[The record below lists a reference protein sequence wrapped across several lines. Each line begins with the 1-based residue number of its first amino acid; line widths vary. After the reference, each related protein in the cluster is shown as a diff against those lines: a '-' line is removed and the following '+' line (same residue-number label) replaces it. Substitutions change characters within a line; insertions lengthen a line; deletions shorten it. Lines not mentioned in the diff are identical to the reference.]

1 VPDAA
6 GVAPG
11 RDAGDGGRFAV
22 NLVEATGYWAAAAAY
37 LVLSAWLAH
46 DWWRHRSGKRLLG
59 ASVATAA
66 SMIALAA
73 LAPLAS
79 RPSASVLVVE
89 LTRYSAWFFL
99 LSGLTPSAGRSRNV
113 ITIAYVACAALAVA
127 GLGIS
132 AYRVDRLPLVAVTGG
147 FLLASLGL
155 VALEQVYRSASG
167 SYRRSIKFLCIGF
180 AAAFVFDLLALTAT
194 SLPGLPLERELMA
207 ARGYIIAMAAPLLG
221 VTAHRRP
228 SWSSRLFISR
238 DVALGTLALG
248 LIAVYI
254 GLVFGGLQLMKLT
267 DVDWIRVVQVVFF
280 VSAMAGLAALVG
292 SAFLWRRLRVWLVK
306 NFYRHKYD
314 YREEWLR
321 FISTLSEG
329 SNDEDA
335 RATAL
340 RAVAQIISSP
350 GAALL
355 MFREGRAVSD
365 FCWPRD
371 DMSTHVAAS
380 LRNNEF
386 LLDLLGRRQW
396 VVDMDE
402 YRARPERY
410 GPLDLPDWLAEDRGW
425 RLIVPV
431 LLRDQLVG
439 MVILKDPPEGFSLTF
454 EDRDL
459 LKTVARHVA
468 THLVQMETEQSLVEA
483 RQFEAYSR
491 LSAFLTHDLKNAAA
505 QLDLVVRNARRHGS
519 NPEFIADAIDTV
531 ANAAGRITRLIEQLG
546 SGAYVERREPLTVDE
561 IAKAAVEHV
570 QARRPAPAL
579 LVEDAD
585 LRVVASR
592 DRLTQIVEH
601 LIRNAQDVVSDRGSV
616 TVRIASAGSEA
627 VIEVVDDGPGMSKQF
642 VRDRLFRPFQGTKG
656 AGGMGIGVYQ
666 AREYARSVGGDLTVN
681 SVPGQGSTFRLRLP
695 LAAVAEVA

>member
-1 VPDAA
+1 
-6 GVAPG
+6 
-11 RDAGDGGRFAV
+11 
-22 NLVEATGYWAAAAAY
+22 
-37 LVLSAWLAH
+37 
-46 DWWRHRSGKRLLG
+46 
-59 ASVATAA
+59 
-66 SMIALAA
+66 
-73 LAPLAS
+73 
-79 RPSASVLVVE
+79 
-89 LTRYSAWFFL
+89 
-99 LSGLTPSAGRSRNV
+99 
-113 ITIAYVACAALAVA
+113 
-127 GLGIS
+127 
-132 AYRVDRLPLVAVTGG
+132 
-147 FLLASLGL
+147 
-155 VALEQVYRSASG
+155 
-167 SYRRSIKFLCIGF
+167 
-180 AAAFVFDLLALTAT
+180 
-194 SLPGLPLERELMA
+194 
-207 ARGYIIAMAAPLLG
+207 
-221 VTAHRRP
+221 
-228 SWSSRLFISR
+228 
-238 DVALGTLALG
+238 
-248 LIAVYI
+248 
-254 GLVFGGLQLMKLT
+254 
-267 DVDWIRVVQVVFF
+267 
-280 VSAMAGLAALVG
+280 
-292 SAFLWRRLRVWLVK
+292 
-306 NFYRHKYD
+306 
-314 YREEWLR
+314 
-321 FISTLSEG
+321 
-329 SNDEDA
+329 
-335 RATAL
+335 
-340 RAVAQIISSP
+340 
-350 GAALL
+350 
-355 MFREGRAVSD
+355 
-365 FCWPRD
+365 
-371 DMSTHVAAS
+371 
-380 LRNNEF
+380 
-386 LLDLLGRRQW
+386 
-396 VVDMDE
+396 MDE

-410 GPLDLPDWLAEDRGW
+410 GPLDLPDWLVEDRGW

-561 IAKAAVEHV
+561 IAKAAVEHA

>member
-1 VPDAA
+1 MV
-6 GVAPG
+6 
-11 RDAGDGGRFAV
+11 
-22 NLVEATGYWAAAAAY
+22 
-37 LVLSAWLAH
+37 
-46 DWWRHRSGKRLLG
+46 
-59 ASVATAA
+59 
-66 SMIALAA
+66 ALAA
-73 LAPLAS
+73 VAPVTAGTFL
-79 RPSASVLVVE
+79 SVLVVE
-89 LTRYSAWFFL
+89 LIRYTAWFFL
-99 LSGLTPSAGRSRNV
+99 LSGLATSAGRSRHV
-113 ITIAYVACAALAVA
+113 ITAAYGTCTAAAIAFLW
-127 GLGIS
+127 IS
-132 AYRVDRLPLVAVTGG
+132 AFRIDWLPLIAAVGG
-147 FLLASLGL
+147 FMLGSLGL

-167 SYRRSIKFLCIGF
+167 TYRRNIKFLCIGLG
-180 AAAFVFDLLALTAT
+180 AAFVFDLLTLTAT
-194 SLPGLPLERELMA
+194 SLPGVLPEDQLVA
-207 ARGYIIAMAAPLLG
+207 ARGYIIAMSAPLLG
-221 VTAHRRP
+221 ITAHRRP

-238 DVALGTLALG
+238 DVAFGTLALG
-248 LIAVYI
+248 LIAVYV
-254 GLVFGGLQLMKLT
+254 GLVFGVLQLMKLT
-267 DVDWIRVVQVVFF
+267 DFTWIHVAQVVFLA
-280 VSAMAGLAALVG
+280 SATAGLAALVG

-329 SNDEDA
+329 SAEEDV

-350 GAALL
+350 GAALV
-355 MFREGRAVSD
+355 MFHEGRAVSD

-371 DMSTHVAAS
+371 DMSSEMAATLQS
-380 LRNNEF
+380 NEY
-386 LLDLLGRRQW
+386 LIELLGRRQW
-396 VVDMDE
+396 VVDMEE

-410 GPLDLPDWLAEDRGW
+410 GPLELPDWLVRDRGW
-425 RLIVPV
+425 RLVVPV

-439 MVILKDPPEGFSLTF
+439 MMIFQDPAEGFSLTF

-468 THLVQMETEQSLVEA
+468 THLVQMQTEQSLVEA

-546 SGAYVERREPLTVDE
+546 RGAYVERREPVTLDE
-561 IAKAAVEHV
+561 IVKAAIEHT
-570 QARRPAPAL
+570 QARRPIPAL
-579 LVEDAD
+579 RVEAAD

-616 TVRIASAGSEA
+616 TVRVASAGSDA
-627 VIEVVDDGPGMSKQF
+627 LIEVVDDGPGMSRQF

-666 AREYARSVGGDLTVN
+666 AREYARSLGGDVTVS
-681 SVPGQGSTFRLRLP
+681 SVPGQGSTFRVRLP
-695 LAAVAEVA
+695 VATVAEVA